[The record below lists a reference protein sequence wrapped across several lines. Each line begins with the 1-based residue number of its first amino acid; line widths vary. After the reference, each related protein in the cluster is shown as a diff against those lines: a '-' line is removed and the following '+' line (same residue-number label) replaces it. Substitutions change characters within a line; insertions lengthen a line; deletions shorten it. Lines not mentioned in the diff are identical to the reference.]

1 MKHPSSAIQ
10 TRVGLAILLALVA
23 IGTALFLQQY
33 RYDPE
38 RFRLGLVPGAP
49 SGPGDALALPSG
61 AIAASP
67 QERFDATT
75 LSDKIDGR
83 ADLYLAAGFQGL
95 RCRRFAAAVG
105 DPDVVEACVYDL
117 GSPQNAYSA
126 WSQQRRAGAPDALI
140 GRHSYAVSN
149 GLFVATG
156 RFYLEVLAARG
167 GTSALALARSFAGAF
182 AAANTGDGAAA
193 AQGELLPVEGRVAG
207 TEALLATSAFG
218 LDGFDRVHIARYRI
232 QDKEATAFVCSRGTP
247 EEAAALAA
255 TWRDALVAQG
265 AAAVPAPAG
274 IPGAWALDAAGW
286 TEIAFARG
294 TLVAGIHEADSRPV
308 ADALA
313 ASLWTTLQ
321 ADRPEVDP

>member
-1 MKHPSSAIQ
+1 VKQHAAVTQ
-10 TRVGLAILLALVA
+10 TRVGLAILLALAA
-23 IGTALFLQQY
+23 IGAALLLQQY
-33 RYDPE
+33 RYDPQ
-38 RFRLGLVPGAP
+38 RFRLGIVPGAL
-49 SGPGDALALPSG
+49 SGPDDGLVLPPG
-61 AIAASP
+61 AIAVSP
-67 QERFDATT
+67 QERFDSTT

-95 RCRRFAAAVG
+95 RCRRFAATLG

-126 WSQQRRAGAPDALI
+126 WSQQRRTGAPDALI
-140 GRHSYAVSN
+140 GPHSYAVSN

-156 RFYLEVLAARG
+156 RFYLEILAARG
-167 GTSALALARSFAGAF
+167 GASALALARSFAGAF
-182 AAANTGDGAAA
+182 ASANAGDGSAA
-193 AQGELLPVEGRVAG
+193 AQGALLPAEGRVDG

-255 TWRDALVAQG
+255 AWRDALVAQG
-265 AAAVPAPAG
+265 AVAIAAPTG

-286 TEIAFARG
+286 TEIAFTRG
-294 TLVAGIHEADSRPV
+294 TLVAGIHEADSRSV

-313 ASLWTTLQ
+313 ASLWTTLEK
-321 ADRPEVDP
+321 ASP